1 MSAASGRR
9 RRETTLG
16 VEGGRWR
23 GLFFASGAVLGST
36 LFESPSAKAVVLCPW
51 AATSRWSVPPL
62 HALPLRAPPCNPTT
76 AKSFVPNS
84 QSSTTG
90 LDRLPR
96 RCHPPN
102 DDSMLAFFVC
112 RWPNETSSAPAAPEF
127 QP

>member
-62 HALPLRAPPCNPTT
+62 HALPSGPHHAIQPRPSLLSRIRN
-76 AKSFVPNS
+76 
-84 QSSTTG
+84 
-90 LDRLPR
+90 PR
-96 RCHPPN
+96 RQASTVSRVGANPPN

-112 RWPNETSSAPAAPEF
+112 RWPNEASSVPAAPEF